1 MSPVTRVVRRRL
13 APLPQVFASS
23 GLPDVS
29 QMLENALGFF
39 PEISGVTEL
48 TKAGPFPTVNVT
60 EDPTAFTVTA
70 ELPGLAVDDVDVD
83 FTDGVLTIQGDKT
96 EERTEKENGTKYHVW
111 ERRSGTFQRSF
122 PFPGGV
128 SGDKITADMKDGVLT
143 IQLPKATQE
152 QARRRAIKINE
163 KQ

>member
-1 MSPVTRVVRRRL
+1 MSTATRVARRRL

-29 QMLENALGFF
+29 QILENALGFF
-39 PEISGVTEL
+39 PEISGVPEL
-48 TKAGPFPTVNVT
+48 TKVGPFPTVNVT
-60 EDPTAFTVTA
+60 ENPTAFTITA
-70 ELPGLAVDDVDVD
+70 ELPGLAVDDIDVD
-83 FTDGVLTIQGDKT
+83 FTDGVLTIQGDKI

-128 SGDKITADMKDGVLT
+128 AGDKITADMKDGVLT
-143 IQLPKATQE
+143 IQLPKATHE
-152 QARRRAIKINE
+152 QARRRSIKING
-163 KQ
+163 K